1 MTREQVAKK
10 IYWTKIIWT
19 VSIVNPLMTLP
30 QLLQIWQTH
39 QTAGLSLVF
48 LLILFFV
55 QAGFSSHGFFTKD
68 RFIMGSNGIAATMTL
83 LTLLSTLYFRN
94 IVG

>member
-10 IYWTKIIWT
+10 IHWTKIIWT

-48 LLILFFV
+48 LLILLFV
-55 QAGFSSHGFFTKD
+55 QVGFSSHGFFAKD
-68 RFIMGSNGIAATMTL
+68 RFIMGSNALAAAMTI
-83 LTLLSTLYFRN
+83 LTILSALYFRS
-94 IVG
+94 IVS